1 MLKQHQ
7 IRAAT
12 KWLNHGRLKKISNVK
27 AERSEVGPV
36 KAIVHAS
43 AIH

>member
-12 KWLNHGRLKKISNVK
+12 KWLNHGRLSNVK

>member
-1 MLKQHQ
+1 MLKHYQ
-7 IRAAT
+7 IRAVT
-12 KWLNHGRLKKISNVK
+12 KRLNHGRLKKISNVK